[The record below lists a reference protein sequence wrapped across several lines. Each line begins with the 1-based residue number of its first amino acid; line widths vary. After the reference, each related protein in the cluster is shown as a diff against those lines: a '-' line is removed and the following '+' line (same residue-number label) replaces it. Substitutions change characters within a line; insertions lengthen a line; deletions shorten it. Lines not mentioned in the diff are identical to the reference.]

1 MTNEEA
7 IMILKAMI
15 DDMILVFDRDR
26 KKALNMAIEALKEQ
40 SKHDQNSMSKQP
52 DLDTFGVKTG
62 ETCADAISRQ
72 DAIDAVEFGITYAK
86 VLNKET
92 GEVMELFKK
101 SNGELQKAVDRIE
114 ALPSAQPEQRW
125 IPVSERMP
133 EESGWYIVTTE
144 DETDTHL
151 RWFSTLHGFEWE
163 EKDNTIAWMPLPK
176 PYEGES

>member
-7 IMILKAMI
+7 IRVIEVTKAECEWNAPL
-15 DDMILVFDRDR
+15 DYQV
-26 KKALNMAIEALKEQ
+26 ALDMAISALE
-40 SKHDQNSMSKQP
+40 KQDVP
-52 DLDTFGVKTG
+52 DTNVGDL
-62 ETCADAISRQ
+62 ISRQ
-72 DAIDAVEFGITYAK
+72 AVIDA
-86 VLNKET
+86 LNKLDVSDGVGISSIACDVQE
-92 GEVMELFKK
+92 
-101 SNGELQKAVDRIE
+101 SAIIAIQH
-114 ALPSAQPEQRW
+114 LPSAKPEQRW